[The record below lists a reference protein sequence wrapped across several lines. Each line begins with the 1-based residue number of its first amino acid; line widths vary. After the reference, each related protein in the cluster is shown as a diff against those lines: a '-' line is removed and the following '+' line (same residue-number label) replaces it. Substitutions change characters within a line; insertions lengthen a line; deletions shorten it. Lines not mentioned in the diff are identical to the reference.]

1 MAHLTKTFTLLTLVA
16 LYFIASVSS
25 SPLNSLSATFDD
37 SSLERRAQKEV
48 KPKFKTLPA
57 DKKNV
62 KFTYYWVSFEDDFK
76 SQTKNRVTL
85 ETCDK
90 QILGRVDPKFAE
102 ALRTEG
108 TGVAKDGSMFNL
120 GDCTCDKGFSCFMK
134 LPRELFKFG
143 ITASGVGLK
152 PYVSIA
158 ANDIE
163 LGTKVFIPQLKGMK
177 LPLDQVHNGCAI
189 VEDTG
194 HGFGGNHADFFVF
207 DEKNYDFMIKE
218 RAFTK
223 VDLIRVKDCEI
234 IEYKV

>member
-25 SPLNSLSATFDD
+25 TPLNSLSATFDD

-48 KPKFKTLPA
+48 NPKFKTLPA

-62 KFTYYWVSFEDDFK
+62 KFTYYWVSFEGDFK

-85 ETCDK
+85 KTCDK

-120 GDCTCDKGFSCFMK
+120 GDCSCDNSFSCFMK
-134 LPRELFKFG
+134 LPREEFQFG
-143 ITASGVGLK
+143 ITASGEKLK
-152 PYVSIA
+152 PYVSVA
-158 ANDIE
+158 ANDIP
-163 LGTKVFIPQLKGMK
+163 LGTVCFIPQLKGMK
-177 LPLDQVHNGCAI
+177 LPLDQEHNGCVI

-194 HGFGGNHADFFVF
+194 HGFGGNHVDFFVF
-207 DEKNYDFMIKE
+207 EEKNYEFMIQEK
-218 RAFTK
+218 AFTR
-223 VDLIRVKDCEI
+223 VDLKRVKDCEI
-234 IEYKV
+234 KEYKV